1 MEFKYFSHNGKL
13 ESAKEAVMPL
23 SNIEYAY
30 GFGVYETVRIAG
42 GVFRFL
48 DEHVT
53 RLFESARI
61 IELEHGFTADMVR
74 ESAIEL
80 VKKNKA
86 DTCNIKILLIGAPA
100 KGDAQLFLLC
110 LNPRFPDKKLY
121 REGASFITYE
131 FERPF
136 PHAKT
141 LSMLQS
147 YLAFR
152 KARERGAYDA
162 LLLDS
167 RGSITEGTRT
177 NFFTI
182 SGGVITSPPEDVIL
196 PGITRSAVLALA
208 SQAGFDIQERPI
220 TWSDIRRA
228 DGAFVT
234 STSAKIMPV
243 RSIDEEVLKEIPAA
257 LYDLMKLFDD
267 FLGEEGEMLEA

>member
-61 IELEHGFTADMVR
+61 IELEHGFTADMVQ

-86 DTCNIKILLIGAPA
+86 DTCNIKILLIGAPT

>member
-1 MEFKYFSHNGKL
+1 MEFKHFSLNGKL
-13 ESAKEAVMPL
+13 ENIREAVVPL
-23 SNIEYAY
+23 SSIEYAY

-48 DEHVT
+48 DEHIA

-61 IELEHGFTADMVR
+61 IELEHGFTAEEVR
-74 ESAIEL
+74 DSAIEL
-80 VKKNKA
+80 VKKNRIE
-86 DTCNIKILLIGAPA
+86 TCNIKILLVGAPT
-100 KGDAQLFLLC
+100 KGGAQLYMLC

-121 REGASFITYE
+121 CEGASFITYE

-136 PHAKT
+136 PRAKT

-167 RGSITEGTRT
+167 RGSITEGTRA

-182 SGGVITSPPEDVIL
+182 TGGIITSPPEDAIL

-208 SQAGFDIQERPI
+208 SQNGFDIQERPI

-228 DGAFVT
+228 DGAFIT

-243 RSIDEEVLKEIPAA
+243 RSIDDEPLKEIPAA
-257 LYDLMKLFDD
+257 LFDLMKLFDD
-267 FLGEEGEMLEA
+267 FLGEEGEVLDA